1 MISELNNWQKNKII
15 HKSKITA
22 FDFLLE
28 NHLIKHIDMDYYYA
42 VPDIE
47 NQFYKVK
54 CESMNMPDD
63 VEAVVKNFIR
73 KLNTYNELKDC
84 CESLVGKIAEL
95 RGVRIK
101 DVREEFELPE

>member
-1 MISELNNWQKNKII
+1 MISELNNWQKYKII

-22 FDFLLE
+22 FDFLLD
-28 NHLIKHIDMDYYYA
+28 HGLIKHIDLDYYYA

-47 NQFYKVK
+47 NQFYKIK
-54 CESMNMPDD
+54 CESINTSDD
-63 VEAVVKNFIR
+63 VETMVKAFIK

-95 RGVRIK
+95 KGVRIK
-101 DVREEFELPE
+101 DVREEVEIPE